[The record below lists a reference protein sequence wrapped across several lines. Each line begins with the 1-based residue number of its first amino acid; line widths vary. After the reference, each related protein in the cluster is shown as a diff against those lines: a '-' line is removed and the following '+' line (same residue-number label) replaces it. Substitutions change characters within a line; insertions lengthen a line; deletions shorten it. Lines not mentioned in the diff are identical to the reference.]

1 MSGGFNAGQRATL
14 VAVLD
19 TLVPPGADG
28 RLPGAGELGVAAHVD
43 RALAM
48 LPDLRSMVREG
59 LRELEQ
65 AAESRH
71 GRRFTALSRAERAAL
86 VAEQSFTFP
95 LTLHTYV
102 GYYQAPRV
110 VAALGMEPRPPHPQG
125 YAMEPSDLSLLDPV
139 RKRAPFY
146 RTC

>member
-1 MSGGFNAGQRATL
+1 MDGFTATELATL
-14 VAVLD
+14 ASVLD
-19 TLVPPGADG
+19 EIIPPSPDG
-28 RLPGAGELGVAAHVD
+28 RLPGAGEVGVATHVD
-43 RALAM
+43 RALAA

-59 LRELEQ
+59 LQELEQ

-71 GRRFTALSRAERAAL
+71 GRRFMALSQPERAAI

-125 YAMEPSDLSLLDPV
+125 YTMEPSDLSLLDPV

-146 RTC
+146 RAC

>member
-1 MSGGFNAGQRATL
+1 MDPFTETELATL
-14 VAVLD
+14 ASVLD
-19 TLVPPGADG
+19 EIIPPSADG
-28 RLPGAGELGVAAHVD
+28 RLPGAGEVGVATHVD
-43 RALAM
+43 RALAN

-86 VAEQSFTFP
+86 VAEQSCTFP
-95 LTLHTYV
+95 LTLHTFV

-139 RKRAPFY
+139 RTRAPFY
-146 RTC
+146 RAC

>member
-1 MSGGFNAGQRATL
+1 MERFSDTEIAMLAS
-14 VAVLD
+14 VLD
-19 TLVPPGADG
+19 EIIPPSADG
-28 RLPGAGELGVAAHVD
+28 RLPGAGEAGVAAHVD
-43 RALAM
+43 RALAA
-48 LPDLRSMVREG
+48 LPDLRTMVREG
-59 LRELEQ
+59 LAELEQ
-65 AAESRH
+65 AAETRH

-86 VAEQSFTFP
+86 VSEQSFTFP

>member
-1 MSGGFNAGQRATL
+1 MDGFTDDELATL
-14 VAVLD
+14 ASVLD
-19 TLVPPGADG
+19 EIIPPSPDG
-28 RLPGAGELGVAAHVD
+28 RLPGAGEVGVATHVD
-43 RALAM
+43 RALAQ
-48 LPDLRSMVREG
+48 LPDLRAMVRDG
-59 LRELEQ
+59 LAELEQ
-65 AAESRH
+65 AAEARH
-71 GRRFTALSRAERAAL
+71 GRRFAALSRPERAAL
-86 VAEQSFTFP
+86 VGEQSFTFP

>member
-1 MSGGFNAGQRATL
+1 MMERFTESELATL
-14 VAVLD
+14 ASVLD
-19 TLVPPGADG
+19 EIIPPSPDG
-28 RLPGAGELGVAAHVD
+28 RLPGAGEVGVAAHVD
-43 RALAM
+43 RALVT
-48 LPDLRSMVREG
+48 LPDLRAMVREG
-59 LRELEQ
+59 LAELEQ

-71 GRRFTALSRAERAAL
+71 GRRFTALEKRERAAL

-125 YAMEPSDLSLLDPV
+125 YTMEPSDLSLLDPV
-139 RKRAPFY
+139 RKRAPFF
-146 RTC
+146 RAC